1 MIKTNT
7 RTMKAVAAVA
17 IGFLIAVVG
26 GTTASATTTKTSTA
40 PMCVPRDA
48 VAYQPAVYRTVHHD
62 AVPETFRTVHH
73 AAVTHIEWRYD
84 EHDGDGHIW
93 IANHTFSFVDENG
106 VGYGHRNDI
115 PEDTR
120 YYERTDHTKTVTDVQ
135 AYDEQVGN
143 GDGVAAYD
151 EQVLVTPAVQAQDAV
166 YCQIGLYIYKK
177 LNPAAPAGWTNSGPQ
192 TFIASKNGTAPSD
205 WYTSIGSL
213 PSNVCGDG
221 WGYQQDATKS
231 STPVDLAGAVINYPN
246 ATVGW
251 PPIYADKHGELS
263 ALITVPEC
271 PPVLVDVAPTA
282 PTVAPMCGPNN
293 DTVTIPSTEGVTYSD
308 TNWVDGQRT
317 ITATANKGY
326 ALTGT
331 TSWTFTDEA
340 TTCSVDVRAVE
351 ATVVD
356 PALCGP
362 NNDVLNIPTTE
373 GVTYSD
379 TGWVDGH
386 RTITATANEGY
397 TLVGTSSWT
406 FTDEEIPCPT
416 EVKTVTASVIDPP
429 VCGPNNDVLNV
440 PTTEGVIYS
449 DTGWVDGTRTITA
462 TAAEGFVLQGQT
474 SWTFHDANTPCSVTP
489 PAPTVVPICFPNN
502 DTVTIPE
509 VAGVMYSDTGWVDGK
524 RTITASAAEG
534 YTLSGETTWTF
545 TDVPSAGCAP
555 TGPVFSAEDPTA
567 LAFTGAPSNTGGLVA
582 LAIILITSG
591 TALVARKVR
600 GW

>member
-1 MIKTNT
+1 MIKKNT

-26 GTTASATTTKTSTA
+26 GTTASATTTKASIA

-48 VAYQPAVYRTVHHD
+48 VAYQPALYRTMHHD
-62 AVPETFRTVHH
+62 ADTETVYD
-73 AAVTHIEWRYD
+73 RYSWTPA
-84 EHDGDGHIW
+84 EHDNAVDAPDVTGSTPTSDPDHWQVDGKKNPKDDPIGTAFKRGHGDSASWFYWLGH
-93 IANHTFSFVDENG
+93 EN
-106 VGYGHRNDI
+106 VVK
-115 PEDTR
+115 E
-120 YYERTDHTKTVTDVQ
+120 
-135 AYDEQVGN
+135 AYDK
-143 GDGVAAYD
+143 
-151 EQVLVTPAVQAQDAV
+151 QVLVTPAVEAEDAV
-166 YCQIGLYIYKK
+166 YCQIGLYVYKK
-177 LNPAAPAGWTNSGPQ
+177 LNPAAPAGWTNSGAQ

-205 WYTSIGSL
+205 WYTSVGSL
-213 PSNVCGDG
+213 PANVCGDG

-263 ALITVPEC
+263 ALITVPDC
-271 PPVLVDVAPTA
+271 PPVLVDVTPTA
-282 PTVAPMCGPNN
+282 PTAAPMCGPNN

-308 TNWVDGQRT
+308 TSWVDGQRT

-326 ALTGT
+326 KLVGT
-331 TSWTFTDEA
+331 SSWTFTDEA
-340 TTCSVDVRAVE
+340 TACSVDVTPVE

-356 PALCGP
+356 PAVCGP

-379 TGWVDGH
+379 TNWVDGK

-397 TLVGTSSWT
+397 TLVGTTSWT
-406 FTDEEIPCPT
+406 FTDEATTCPIQVT
-416 EVKTVTASVIDPP
+416 PVTASVIDPP

-440 PTTEGVIYS
+440 PTTEGVVYS

-462 TAAEGFVLQGQT
+462 TAAKGYVLQGHT
-474 SWTFHDANTPCSVTP
+474 SWTFHDQNTPCSVTP

-524 RTITASAAEG
+524 RTITASPAEG
-534 YTLSGETTWTF
+534 YTLIGDTTWTF

-555 TGPVFSAEDPTA
+555 VGPVFSAADPSA
-567 LAFTGAPSNTGGLVA
+567 LAFTGVPSNTGGLVA
-582 LAIILITSG
+582 LAIVLITSG